1 MDRLGILLRRRS
13 VPRTDVLGAAH
24 IGGGTLTYKQL
35 KQLEKLLSAY
45 TAKLRHDGEAGGAQI
60 ANVVRTWVESDRD
73 DAEPEEKL

>member
-1 MDRLGILLRRRS
+1 M
-13 VPRTDVLGAAH
+13 
-24 IGGGTLTYKQL
+24 TYKQL